1 MISHVDFAKI
11 LIAQEW
17 QMLSLCL
24 LFPTYTNDKLVSLLL
39 TFLLSPDE
47 VLKPFSKQHFIE
59 RVLDLINKWN
69 PICPLLYPPP
79 DGVYSV

>member
-39 TFLLSPDE
+39 DFPAESGWSSEALLKAAFHRESTRLDKQVESHLSSP
-47 VLKPFSKQHFIE
+47 L
-59 RVLDLINKWN
+59 
-69 PICPLLYPPP
+69 CPPPP
-79 DGVYSV
+79 DGV